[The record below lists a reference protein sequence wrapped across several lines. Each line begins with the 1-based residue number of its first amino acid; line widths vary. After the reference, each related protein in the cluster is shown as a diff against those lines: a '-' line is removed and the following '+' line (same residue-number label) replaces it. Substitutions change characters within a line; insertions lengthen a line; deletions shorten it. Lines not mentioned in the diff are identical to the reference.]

1 MTMKYLQGYPPALV
15 AQAQALLDS
24 GELAPLLARKY
35 PEPHE
40 VRSDKALFD
49 YTQALKQ
56 RHLRNADPL
65 SRVCYDAK
73 LKVVQHALGTHTRAT
88 TKQGQRLKVRRE
100 IRVATLFKEAPAE
113 FLKMIVVH
121 ELAHLKHPDHDKSFY
136 QLCHHMAPD
145 YAQLEF
151 DLRLWLSCADQA
163 AAAAATG
170 TGTAVG
176 GESAP
181 GSDTAATTAP
191 TVTPPASGQ
200 TTR

>member
-1 MTMKYLQGYPPALV
+1 MKYLQGYPPALV
-15 AQAQALLDS
+15 AQARALLDS

-56 RHLRNADPL
+56 RYLRNADPL

-88 TKQGQRLKVRRE
+88 TKQGLRLKVRRE
-100 IRVATLFKEAPAE
+100 IRVATLFKEAPAD

-145 YAQLEF
+145 YGQLEF
-151 DLRLWLSCADQA
+151 DLRLWLSCVDQANAASATSATSA
-163 AAAAATG
+163 AAARVGDAAE
-170 TGTAVG
+170 A
-176 GESAP
+176 SI
-181 GSDTAATTAP
+181 
-191 TVTPPASGQ
+191 TPPASGQ
-200 TTR
+200 TTP